1 MIIRGLVHIDASIL
15 VHDEAT
21 TGLFADGE
29 VEEEWFARGA
39 NNPPFA
45 MKLQR
50 MGHPAFVPTLSSG
63 CE

>member
-1 MIIRGLVHIDASIL
+1 M
-15 VHDEAT
+15 VHDEAMI
-21 TGLFADGE
+21 GLFADGE

-50 MGHPAFVPTLSSG
+50 MGHPAFVLTLSSG